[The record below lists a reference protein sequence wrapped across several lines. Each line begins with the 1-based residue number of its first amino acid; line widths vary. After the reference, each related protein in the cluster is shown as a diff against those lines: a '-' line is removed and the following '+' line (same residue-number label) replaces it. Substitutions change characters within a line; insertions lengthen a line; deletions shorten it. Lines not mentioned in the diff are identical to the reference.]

1 MVLHQSQ
8 LNLTEVEFPTCS
20 PFCKYAGCPSKDKPA
35 HLTLRVLWVL
45 VSDCEYLFV
54 NRGTAMLSTPV
65 ETTFVQIGV
74 KVFDYYFVSDVL
86 GNLQF
91 SHHRL

>member
-1 MVLHQSQ
+1 MQDAPVETSQ
-8 LNLTEVEFPTCS
+8 LISQSEF
-20 PFCKYAGCPSKDKPA
+20 FGF
-35 HLTLRVLWVL
+35 
-45 VSDCEYLFV
+45 LFLIV

>member
-1 MVLHQSQ
+1 
-8 LNLTEVEFPTCS
+8 
-20 PFCKYAGCPSKDKPA
+20 
-35 HLTLRVLWVL
+35 
-45 VSDCEYLFV
+45 
-54 NRGTAMLSTPV
+54 MLSTPV
-65 ETTFVQIGV
+65 KTTFVQIGL